1 MNRDQHEQI
10 TCGFV
15 ALVGPPNAGK
25 STLLNS
31 LLGQKISIV
40 SPKPQTT
47 RNRILGVFNEADCQI
62 VFLDT
67 PGLHQ
72 ARSRLN
78 SEMVKIARN
87 TVSEVDVV
95 AYMIDVTAPEAEN
108 RPEKRKEAARLL
120 QWANRPALL
129 LCNKID
135 RISKEKLLP
144 LIAAWQ
150 DAYPF
155 AAIIPLSALTG
166 EGQDILLSE
175 LRSLLPRGPRLFP
188 EDIPTDASE
197 RFICAEIIREKIM
210 LLTRDELPYSTAVV
224 IEHFREN
231 PARNLTTIHATIM
244 VEKDSQKGIIIGKKG
259 AMLRRIGQAG
269 REEIEVMLGRQVLLK
284 LWVKVQ
290 KNWTGNI
297 RILRELGIQENGRQ

>member
-1 MNRDQHEQI
+1 MTANSSPEKI

-25 STLLNS
+25 STLLNN

-47 RNRILGVFNEADCQI
+47 RNRVLGVFNQPERQI

-87 TVSEVDVV
+87 TLNEVDAV
-95 AYMIDVTAPEAEN
+95 AYMIDVSSPEADS
-108 RPEKRKEAARLL
+108 RPEQRQQAGRLL
-120 QWANRPALL
+120 ARTNLPTLL

-135 RISKEKLLP
+135 RVDKAKLLP
-144 LIAAWQ
+144 IIAAWQ
-150 DAYPF
+150 EVYPF
-155 AAIIPLSALTG
+155 AAIIPLSALNG
-166 EGQDILLSE
+166 DGQETLLDE
-175 LRSLLPRGPRLFP
+175 LSKLLPRGPRLFP

-197 RFICAEIIREKIM
+197 RFICGEIIREKIM
-210 LLTRDELPYSTAVV
+210 LLTRDELPYSTAVM
-224 IEHFREN
+224 IDRFREE
-231 PARNLTTIHATIM
+231 PGGGTPLTTIDATIL
-244 VEKDSQKGIIIGKKG
+244 VEKNSQKGIVIGNRGQMLKQIG
-259 AMLRRIGQAG
+259 QSARREIEAMLGTK
-269 REEIEVMLGRQVLLK
+269 VLLK

-290 KNWTGNI
+290 KNWTGNL
-297 RILRELGIQENGRQ
+297 RVLRELGIQED

>member
-1 MNRDQHEQI
+1 MTHNNSPEEI
-10 TCGFV
+10 ICGFV

-25 STLLNS
+25 STLLNN
-31 LLGQKISIV
+31 LLDQKISIV

-47 RNRILGVFNEADCQI
+47 RNRVLGVFNRDDCQI

-67 PGLHQ
+67 PGLHH

-87 TVSEVDVV
+87 TLAEVDAV
-95 AYMIDVTAPEAEN
+95 AYMIDVSAPEADS
-108 RPEKRKEAARLL
+108 RPEQREQAGRLL
-120 QWANRPALL
+120 KRAGLPTLL

-135 RISKEKLLP
+135 RINKEKLLP
-144 LIAAWQ
+144 IIAAWQ
-150 DAYPF
+150 ETYPF
-155 AAIIPLSALTG
+155 TAIIPLSALSG
-166 EGQDILLSE
+166 EGQEFLLDQ
-175 LRSLLPRGPRLFP
+175 LRQLLPKGPRLFP

-197 RFICAEIIREKIM
+197 RFICGEIIREKIM

-224 IEHFREN
+224 IDSFREE
-231 PARNLTTIHATIM
+231 PGLTTIDATIM
-244 VEKDSQKGIIIGKKG
+244 VEKNSQKGIIIGGKG
-259 AMLRRIGQAG
+259 RMLKHIGQTARREIEAMLGTK
-269 REEIEVMLGRQVLLK
+269 VLLK

-297 RILRELGIQENGRQ
+297 RILRELGIHEGNQ